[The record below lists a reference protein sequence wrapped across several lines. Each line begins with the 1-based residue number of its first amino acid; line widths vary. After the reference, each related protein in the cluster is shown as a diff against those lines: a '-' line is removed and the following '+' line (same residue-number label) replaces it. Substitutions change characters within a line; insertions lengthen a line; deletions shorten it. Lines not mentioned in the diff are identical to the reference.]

1 MIFFLNINNK
11 IKKLKVFQFNVFLHE
26 LITKKIKMNKN
37 ERDLIFLE
45 NLQLLIIKDKSKDIE
60 NYNILLNY
68 FKDKKINMF
77 QPFKTFLENLRIKYS
92 EINKSTELAKIKDL
106 YELDNSEYIFEYYQ
120 VMAILFKTIEILGN
134 DLSPNVRHILESN
147 LSVSFNANRV
157 RFSSMYLLLFYIYK
171 IEHKKDKQEFEKK
184 YNVEEFFDE
193 NQTTSNDSNL
203 DYNEKIFLNLKQF
216 LNNKDKNFRSQAY
229 KLCHDLGISLSLTK
243 MLYFSVNSINEN
255 IENLFMLIGATGCGK
270 STLINYLDG
279 VEYERILV
287 RLNPK
292 LGHSNKLKVG
302 NGSMSEILY
311 CETLDISKNNCI
323 QINLCDTPG
332 FFDTNSDEKAIIASL
347 GVPLTVHNAKSIRA
361 IIICLEY
368 DNLKFNTGCKGL
380 LFQTVVSSLMLIFK
394 NFEKNLNQVQFL
406 FAITKC
412 PLENSMESNLEEII
426 YELSLFNDRRDNY
439 DNDIKKLQE
448 AIENMESEQKLYDE
462 FLLNLKYIMAC
473 KKQNEEFKVRNFISK
488 LKTIMK
494 RVEFYNE
501 KTSDAYNNSDKL
513 EENIKSLNKNW
524 DQRLAESYKD
534 QWSEKS
540 QYLGKEL
547 QELKSELDNKRS
559 QIKIVDMLLKNFNGD
574 DLENMFFFHC
584 DNKDDKNAF

>member
-77 QPFKTFLENLRIKYS
+77 QPFKKFLENLRIKYS
-92 EINKSTELAKIKDL
+92 EINKSTELVKIKDL
-106 YELDNSEYIFEYYQ
+106 HELGSNEYIFEYYQ
-120 VMAILFKTIEILGN
+120 VMAILFKTIEIIGN

-147 LSVSFNANRV
+147 LSGSFNANRV

-243 MLYFSVNSINEN
+243 MLDFSVNSINEN

-279 VEYERILV
+279 VEYERILG

-302 NGSMSEILY
+302 NGSMSETLY

-380 LFQTVVSSLMLIFK
+380 LFQNCSKQPDV
-394 NFEKNLNQVQFL
+394 NF
-406 FAITKC
+406 
-412 PLENSMESNLEEII
+412 
-426 YELSLFNDRRDNY
+426 
-439 DNDIKKLQE
+439 
-448 AIENMESEQKLYDE
+448 
-462 FLLNLKYIMAC
+462 LK
-473 KKQNEEFKVRNFISK
+473 F
-488 LKTIMK
+488 
-494 RVEFYNE
+494 
-501 KTSDAYNNSDKL
+501 
-513 EENIKSLNKNW
+513 
-524 DQRLAESYKD
+524 
-534 QWSEKS
+534 
-540 QYLGKEL
+540 
-547 QELKSELDNKRS
+547 
-559 QIKIVDMLLKNFNGD
+559 
-574 DLENMFFFHC
+574 
-584 DNKDDKNAF
+584 